1 MKFRIQFVIVIA
13 VQFLCTA
20 FSFAGS
26 FAVQD
31 RMSLASNVDCDDVL
45 AESAKVLLPEKLDK
59 LVQYYSVVCDPV
71 ETPMRELA
79 IEAVYESHDEEDEA
93 ALAEL
98 FNSMEKSV
106 IQGKVLSPVYLRDV
120 FLNIYHYAL
129 KQQDG
134 QWQTIGGFE
143 SPQGVECFS
152 LVYAEKNK
160 LKSFLK
166 NGSDQEIENYL
177 LSLLGGKTQAEWQ
190 QKILPEMQKLQLNFY
205 IYLVAQDGRVLK
217 SNLRYQLE
225 R

>member
-31 RMSLASNVDCDDVL
+31 RISLSANVDCDDVL
-45 AESAKVLLPEKLDK
+45 AETAKVLLPEKLDK
-59 LVQYYSVVCDPV
+59 LVQYYSVVCDPA
-71 ETPMRELA
+71 EIPLRELS
-79 IEAVYESHDEEDEA
+79 IEAIYEAHDEEGEVG
-93 ALAEL
+93 LSEL
-98 FNSMEKSV
+98 FNSIEKSV
-106 IQGKVLSPVYLRDV
+106 VQGKILSPIYLRDV

-129 KQQDG
+129 KQQNNE
-134 QWQTIGGFE
+134 WQVIGGFE
-143 SPQGVECFS
+143 APQGIEYFS
-152 LVYAEKNK
+152 SVYAEKNK

-166 NGSDQEIENYL
+166 NGSEEEIQSYL
-177 LSLLGGKTQAEWQ
+177 LALLDAKTQTEWRQ
-190 QKILPEMQKLQLNFY
+190 AILPQMQKLQLNFN